1 MEFPTK
7 LYPQPPKPEWFMR
20 VTNEM
25 HTASANTGVLGDFQK
40 MGLPQYKDYLSAHE
54 SWLAGVRK
62 LSKEEHDLALI
73 RRHFDGLKEDVTPK
87 IDSPWVR
94 DVRVPGWA
102 TQSGADAK
110 LVAKIKK
117 KVNVPPTLSTKP
129 HRAEKR
135 VEKKKLDAEKTKV
148 VVEVIKAKTSA
159 LVDTVSRKKEIVD
172 LVEKV
177 RQEQPLRRVELSA
190 AQHAAK
196 RASAISAG
204 SKDLVVNVDPDNQWK
219 VVTRKKGECV
229 KVSEIIQNRDG
240 RLFSQTVSFKD
251 PSASIA
257 SLPMAAVRQPNSVG
271 K

>member
-1 MEFPTK
+1 MEYPTK
-7 LYPQPPKPEWFMR
+7 LYPQPPKPEWFLR

-25 HTASANTGVLGDFQK
+25 HTASQSTAVSGDFVK
-40 MGLPQYKDYLSAHE
+40 MGASAYSEYLSAHA
-54 SWLAGVRK
+54 SWLKNVRNIG
-62 LSKEEHDLALI
+62 KEEHDLALV
-73 RRHFDGLKEDVTPK
+73 RRHFDGLKEVVAPRD
-87 IDSPWVR
+87 DSPWQR
-94 DVRVPGWA
+94 NISVPGWA
-102 TQSGADAK
+102 TKNGAEAK
-110 LVAKIKK
+110 LTVKPEK
-117 KVNVPPTLSTKP
+117 KVFTAPTLSTKP

-159 LVDTVSRKKEIVD
+159 LVDTIPRKKEIVN

-177 RQEQPLRRVELSA
+177 RQEQPLRKVELSA

-204 SKDLVVNVDPDNQWK
+204 SKDLVANVDPDNQWK

-229 KVSEIIQNRDG
+229 KVSEILQNRDG
-240 RLFSQTVSFKD
+240 KPFSQTVSFKD